1 MAIMKVTDPRSCR
14 QECVPVWRT
23 PLRKRT
29 AERRCWAHSCS
40 VCCYGPAG
48 LTLRQTSEFE
58 QSVVSL
64 KPSDELFCS
73 SVSCKTKRQNK
84 RRERTETETKYC
96 WLPDVSFH
104 LANIVNAL
112 KVRFVSDKAGKF
124 THTQLFPILNT
135 RGVEM
140 NCFYGATRCRRGRFG
155 IGSVIDHNRL

>member
-1 MAIMKVTDPRSCR
+1 MSSSALQCPAR
-14 QECVPVWRT
+14 QRDRIREERG
-23 PLRKRT
+23 RK
-29 AERRCWAHSCS
+29 
-40 VCCYGPAG
+40 
-48 LTLRQTSEFE
+48 
-58 QSVVSL
+58 
-64 KPSDELFCS
+64 
-73 SVSCKTKRQNK
+73 
-84 RRERTETETKYC
+84 TEPKYC

-112 KVRFVSDKAGKF
+112 KVRFVKQVTKLVN

>member
-84 RRERTETETKYC
+84 RRERTETEPKYC

-112 KVRFVSDKAGKF
+112 KVRFVKQVTKLVN
-124 THTQLFPILNT
+124 THTHTTFPNLEHKGCRNELFLRCNAMQT
-135 RGVEM
+135 RTIR
-140 NCFYGATRCRRGRFG
+140 YRF
-155 IGSVIDHNRL
+155 SNRP